1 MTQDNQK
8 ILNWL
13 DGEKTKDKNDLEI
26 EKRKFIEQ
34 IRKNKKE
41 DLFQIPKK
49 NTLWQKIRIMIL
61 GR

>member
-49 NTLWQKIRIMIL
+49 ITLWQKIRIMIL